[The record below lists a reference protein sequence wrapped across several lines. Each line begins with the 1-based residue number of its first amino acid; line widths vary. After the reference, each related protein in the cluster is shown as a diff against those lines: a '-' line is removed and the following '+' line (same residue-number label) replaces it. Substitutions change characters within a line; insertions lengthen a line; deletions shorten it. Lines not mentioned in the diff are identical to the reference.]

1 MTSTTSTSPYRAAC
15 EQDQNV
21 CPECSTEP
29 DSRCKEGLCSAV
41 SVCVGGA
48 MQENTVAQAAIRN
61 GLYKDKEAMW
71 ENMSHRL
78 MWGMQDTERHKLR

>member
-48 MQENTVAQAAIRN
+48 MQENTVA
-61 GLYKDKEAMW
+61 
-71 ENMSHRL
+71 
-78 MWGMQDTERHKLR
+78 